1 MADKVVIIGASRG
14 QDWRLLNFYR
24 EARPKDC
31 QLHREGSN
39 RFFRIS
45 PIAITLSR
53 PITRASHTRTGRTS
67 NTFADTFDH
76 GPGIVNQFTEKLGF
90 LALHAL
96 PAGLRQLSHGLL
108 GPKRGSRG
116 RGRYGWPGGDELE
129 DAAGLGADRA
139 SRNARLSQISC
150 PCQTTRTRPVR
161 NNLNVDRSDLWT
173 EEFAF
178 PSKPGDSDI

>member
-1 MADKVVIIGASRG
+1 MADKVVIIRASRG

-53 PITRASHTRTGRTS
+53 PITRASHTGTGRTS

-116 RGRYGWPGGDELE
+116 LGRYGWPGGGRIGRRSWTRSRSRVKERTPFTNL
-129 DAAGLGADRA
+129 LSLPNNADT
-139 SRNARLSQISC
+139 
-150 PCQTTRTRPVR
+150 PCAKQPERGS
-161 NNLNVDRSDLWT
+161 L
-173 EEFAF
+173 
-178 PSKPGDSDI
+178 